1 VSGAGPRVRVDKWL
15 WAVRVYKTR
24 TAANEACSSGR
35 VRVNDEPAK
44 PATKVGVGDE
54 VRARVHG
61 DTRVLEVVALHEK
74 RVGAP
79 IAAESYI
86 DRSPPPAP
94 RDPSTATGVLDLP
107 DPGRRDRGTG
117 RPTKR
122 DRRDID
128 RLRRGAP
135 PNG

>member
-1 VSGAGPRVRVDKWL
+1 VNTSTKVRVDKWL

-24 TAANEACSSGR
+24 TAANDACASGK
-35 VRVNDEPAK
+35 VRVNGEPAK
-44 PATKVGVGDE
+44 AATKVAVGDR

-61 DTRVLEVVALHEK
+61 DTREVEVVLLQEK

-86 DRSPPPAP
+86 DHTPAQPRPARDDGDYLAPPDSA
-94 RDPSTATGVLDLP
+94 
-107 DPGRRDRGTG
+107 RRARGAG

-128 RLRRGAP
+128 RLRRGR
-135 PNG
+135 

>member
-1 VSGAGPRVRVDKWL
+1 MTDKVRVDKWL
-15 WAVRVYKTR
+15 WAVRVFKTR
-24 TAANEACSSGR
+24 TAANDACASGK
-35 VRVNDEPAK
+35 VRVNGDPAK
-44 PATKVGVGDE
+44 AATKVAVGDR

-61 DTRVLEVVALHEK
+61 DTRDLEVTALREK

-86 DRSPPPAP
+86 DHTPKQPVTPREEAAFPTTPP
-94 RDPSTATGVLDLP
+94 DT
-107 DPGRRDRGTG
+107 GRRDRGTG

-128 RLRRGAP
+128 RLRRG
-135 PNG
+135 